1 MSVEK
6 KINYKDKKLTKAQQK
21 KAKAIN
27 SAGIKNYLN
36 EQETVTVPKKWLS
49 SPDHVVAELAYI
61 TPREQK
67 ILLDADLYGSL
78 NGQPNRGPG
87 GIMSL
92 QGAGDGGGSENAGT
106 DDKGNSMGGGTGPS
120 VQAPP
125 GVRSNP
131 TAPTDGTEG
140 TLSDPREKFDFV
152 GNTTFG
158 PTQKYTGGG
167 FFSGANKYGYRDV
180 DTNPFSKNYGDT
192 KPGYAGRI
200 IGGLGS
206 LLTGIPFVGGVLGNM
221 YDKGKGIF
229 GPKQKDMSQFN
240 NLGLYTDRPQSTGRY
255 GTPTQQGDYDIYGNK
270 INELTGEILDPV
282 TGEVIDTIPGYPGE
296 GQGSTTTNGGG
307 GGGGITSLPTAPALV
322 EDQIDDSVDDL
333 LLRFYGKDKTK
344 DFASLGYD
352 NAAELRKSILE
363 RTKNLYT

>member
-1 MSVEK
+1 MAVEK
-6 KINYKDKKLTKAQQK
+6 KIKYKDQRLTKAQQK
-21 KAKAIN
+21 KTKPVN
-27 SAGIKNYLN
+27 SAGIKNYLS

-152 GNTTFG
+152 GNTTKG

-180 DTNPFSKNYGDT
+180 DTNPFSKNYGET
-192 KPGYAGRI
+192 KPGYGGRI
-200 IGGLGS
+200 MGGLLS
-206 LLTGIPFVGGVLGNM
+206 LATGIPFVGGAIGNM
-221 YDKGKGIF
+221 YDKGKGLF
-229 GPKQKDMSQFN
+229 GSKTKDMSQFN
-240 NLGLYTDRPQSTGRY
+240 NLGLYTDRLTDPNYNYDGDFNDGVEDIFEDDVKPKTIFDDGGGDGQDNNLTTSSLY
-255 GTPTQQGDYDIYGNK
+255 QAPTVT
-270 INELTGEILDPV
+270 E
-282 TGEVIDTIPGYPGE
+282 TGEVT
-296 GQGSTTTNGGG
+296 SGGNILDFLQRFKVKEPYRMAKG
-307 GGGGITSLPTAPALV
+307 NDYIA
-322 EDQIDDSVDDL
+322 EDKAIAEQMKN
-333 LLRFYGKDKTK
+333 FYT
-344 DFASLGYD
+344 
-352 NAAELRKSILE
+352 
-363 RTKNLYT
+363 

>member
-1 MSVEK
+1 MAVDK
-6 KINYKDKKLTKAQQK
+6 KIKYKDQRLTKAQQK
-21 KAKAIN
+21 KTKPVN
-27 SAGIKNYLN
+27 SAGIKNYLS

-106 DDKGNSMGGGTGPS
+106 DNDGNSMGGGTGPS

-158 PTQKYTGGG
+158 PTQNYTGGG

-180 DTNPFSKNYGDT
+180 DTNPFSKNYGDP

-200 IGGLGS
+200 MGGLLG
-206 LLTGIPFVGGVLGNM
+206 LATGIPFVGSAIGSVYN
-221 YDKGKGIF
+221 KGKGLF
-229 GPKQKDMSQFN
+229 GSKTKDMSQFN
-240 NLGLYTDRPQSTGRY
+240 NLGLYTDRLTDPNY
-255 GTPTQQGDYDIYGNK
+255 NYDGDFNDGVEDIFEDDVK
-270 INELTGEILDPV
+270 PK
-282 TGEVIDTIPGYPGE
+282 TIFD
-296 GQGSTTTNGGG
+296 GGG
-307 GGGGITSLPTAPALV
+307 GDGDDGQDNNLTAYNPYILPVEGEEVSPEEEDFKQRFRVANKFRQDKQGQLDPA
-322 EDQIDDSVDDL
+322 
-333 LLRFYGKDKTK
+333 
-344 DFASLGYD
+344 
-352 NAAELRKSILE
+352 ILE
-363 RTKNLYT
+363 MISKLYT